1 MARCLEMCG
10 HPTLTTK
17 WIDFSF
23 KKPKAS
29 THPALTPGL
38 IEPCFY
44 AGAFFFLLFLIFFFH
59 LKFFFFF
66 FFLPFPVFPFDFLFF
81 SFFSFFSFVFLL
93 WWLLFLFG
101 FVFAV
106 DFFGTF
112 LPPLHLIFPTP
123 KMSLRMLQKVGAWS
137 RNRNG
142 GRELTVMQPG
152 WVGLEGTWAERS
164 PVLWI

>member
-1 MARCLEMCG
+1 MCG
-10 HPTLTTK
+10 HPTPITK

-23 KKPKAS
+23 QKPKAS

-38 IEPCFY
+38 VEPCFY
-44 AGAFFFLLFLIFFFH
+44 SGAFFLSFFFH

-66 FFLPFPVFPFDFLFF
+66 FFFLPFHGFPFDFLV
-81 SFFSFFSFVFLL
+81 VFLFFQF
-93 WWLLFLFG
+93 WFFVVVVVFLVC

-142 GRELTVMQPG
+142 GRELTVMQPE
-152 WVGLEGTWAERS
+152 WVGLGGTWAERS